1 MNLRFDNGWRFVIL
15 QGREVEIGKIKKY
28 LMGNPGKPSEPL
40 VLYGEAGCGKTSLL
54 AKAFSSVSD
63 NVFLISLSWTS
74 GDVYSGFHRQGW
86 TPHLYPTMD
95 SSDSG
100 TPQITKSLQYVNN
113 ESIWGN
119 GGTHF
124 STDTKVLKTRPSSDY
139 CEQIECNRSQTN
151 TGVMPSIN
159 NTPLTFPNSFKYNFE
174 TSDSGIQ
181 HVSHTWYMFASV
193 ACGWRTDRAR
203 IS

>member
-63 NVFLISLSWTS
+63 NVFVISLSWTS
-74 GDVYSGFHRQGW
+74 GDVYSDFHRQGR
-86 TPHLYPTMD
+86 TPRLYPTMD

-100 TPQITKSLQYVNN
+100 VLQITNSLRCVNI

-119 GGTHF
+119 SGTYF
-124 STDTKVLKTRPSSDY
+124 STDTT
-139 CEQIECNRSQTN
+139 
-151 TGVMPSIN
+151 
-159 NTPLTFPNSFKYNFE
+159 
-174 TSDSGIQ
+174 DST
-181 HVSHTWYMFASV
+181 VKNKAL
-193 ACGWRTDRAR
+193 
-203 IS
+203 